1 MLSQAYY
8 RDEYYR
14 KKFADD
20 EIDHLHGSQ
29 WGHEEDAYE
38 TYERLC
44 EYRDPDIVIA
54 TEMVK
59 VCQHTSTLRRLSLQP
74 PLPTLGILPSN
85 FWVLSPQEWLQLVGE
100 FGAESPDEGLL
111 SLEEYSRSLACGDKV
126 EVQVTSAQITSHHPP
141 PTLAWQLGHW
151 ASPPSIQMMFDVT
164 CMGGFENYSHTR
176 ACGECHPAVLSSVH
190 IRCTDL
196 EMACQSEVSRV
207 TVAIRVA
214 ILNGYILDSTTILD
228 SFQDSYQNSYHS
240 RL

>member
-1 MLSQAYY
+1 MLSQAFY

-44 EYRDPDIVIA
+44 EYRDPDIVLA
-54 TEMVK
+54 SEMVK

-111 SLEEYSRSLACGDKV
+111 SLEVYSRSLACGDKV

-141 PTLAWQLGHW
+141 PTLLA
-151 ASPPSIQMMFDVT
+151 PF
-164 CMGGFENYSHTR
+164 
-176 ACGECHPAVLSSVH
+176 SVS
-190 IRCTDL
+190 L
-196 EMACQSEVSRV
+196 YVS
-207 TVAIRVA
+207 
-214 ILNGYILDSTTILD
+214 L
-228 SFQDSYQNSYHS
+228 
-240 RL
+240 